1 MPGTTTLGIRS
12 ATLSVPAG
20 SPPTVALSGTAT
32 QASISV
38 PTSINFGSQLA
49 GGAGGSPQ
57 PIVITNSSS
66 GAFAGALTIASVAK
80 SGGNPGDFALVTDAC
95 TGASTPPGATCSVQV
110 AFKPLQSGNCGA
122 NGGSRT
128 GTLILNDNAPGSPHS
143 IPLSGTAMD
152 FCIASS
158 PGQAVVEPIVAG
170 QSATYLLELDS
181 SAGLTGTAS
190 LSCSVPAQLL
200 GSCSISTTPATNPP
214 VAQISSGSPGQFK
227 VVVTTTAPGGAVVV
241 NRARPGTAMRPGGR
255 LIVWIAIPWLVV
267 LMTSMVGRRRSGYAK
282 AAQVGA
288 LLLACAIAMAA
299 CGGGGGGTP
308 ADPPPPGTPAG
319 TYVITLTA
327 TVNLAGQ
334 PSVTRTFPLSLTVQ

>member
-1 MPGTTTLGIRS
+1 M
-12 ATLSVPAG
+12 
-20 SPPTVALSGTAT
+20 AT

-49 GGAGGSPQ
+49 GGSGGSPQ

-80 SGGNPGDFALVTDAC
+80 SGANLGDLALVTDAC

-110 AFKPLQSGNCGA
+110 AFKPLQPATCGA
-122 NGGSRT
+122 TGGSRSA
-128 GTLILNDNAPGSPHS
+128 TLTLNDNAPGSPHS
-143 IPLSGTAMD
+143 IPLGGTAMD

-158 PGQAVVEPIVAG
+158 PGQVVVEPIAAG

-200 GSCSISTTPATNPP
+200 GSCSISTTPATKPP
-214 VAQISSGSPGQFK
+214 VAQISSGNPGQFK

-241 NRARPGTAMRPGGR
+241 NRTRPSISMWPGGR
-255 LIVWIAIPWLVV
+255 QILCVAILGLAVLITWTL
-267 LMTSMVGRRRSGYAK
+267 GRRRAGYAK
-282 AAQVGA
+282 VAQVGA

-308 ADPPPPGTPAG
+308 AVPPPPGTPAG

-327 TVNLAGQ
+327 TANLAGQ
-334 PSVTRTFPLSLTVQ
+334 PSVTRTFALSLTVD